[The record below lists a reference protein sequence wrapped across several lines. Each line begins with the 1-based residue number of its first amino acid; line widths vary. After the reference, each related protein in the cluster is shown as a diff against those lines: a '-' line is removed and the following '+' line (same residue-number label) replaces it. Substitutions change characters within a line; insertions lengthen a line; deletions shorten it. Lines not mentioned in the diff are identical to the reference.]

1 MLFEEYKRKINIA
14 VSLKELDKILNDIK
28 LDSNINDEKYLE
40 LERILN
46 NKKIEIQSKQIK
58 NEKKQDRE
66 IEM

>member
-14 VSLKELDKILNDIK
+14 VSLKELDKILNDMK

-46 NKKIEIQSKQIK
+46 NKKIEIQLKQIK

>member
-14 VSLKELDKILNDIK
+14 VSLKELDKILNDMK

-58 NEKKQDRE
+58 NKKKQDRE

>member
-1 MLFEEYKRKINIA
+1 MSFEEYKR
-14 VSLKELDKILNDIK
+14 LNDMK